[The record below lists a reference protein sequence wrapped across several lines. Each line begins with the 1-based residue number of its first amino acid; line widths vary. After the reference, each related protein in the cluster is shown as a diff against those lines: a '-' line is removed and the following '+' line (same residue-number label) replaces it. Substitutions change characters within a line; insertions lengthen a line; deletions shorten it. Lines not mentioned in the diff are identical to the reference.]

1 MNAEHPT
8 PEHPGDVENETHGAG
23 DHGEEHGHDDHG
35 HETDALGPIDVV
47 AWGSFALGIGLGLA
61 VAFCFALATGDL
73 PA

>member
-8 PEHPGDVENETHGAG
+8 PEHPGDAENEAHGAG
-23 DHGEEHGHDDHG
+23 DHGEENGHDDHG
-35 HETDALGPIDVV
+35 HQADELGPIDVV